1 MNEVLDQLVGAQYFS
16 CIDLAHG
23 YLQVPLAKEDQP
35 KTAFRSLNGL
45 WEWTRMCYGLKGA
58 VPTFCRLMRKIFNH
72 IPSRRLAL
80 YMDDLCVISKTF
92 SKHLENLQETF
103 DALRKHGL
111 SIKAVKCSFAMSK
124 VTFLGHKITRKGVS
138 PLHSKVAAVQKWPPP
153 AHVRDLQ
160 RFLGTVGWYRRF
172 IKNFSD
178 ISFPLYQMLLKGANF
193 I

>member
-1 MNEVLDQLVGAQYFS
+1 
-16 CIDLAHG
+16 
-23 YLQVPLAKEDQP
+23 
-35 KTAFRSLNGL
+35 
-45 WEWTRMCYGLKGA
+45 MCYGLKGA
-58 VPTFCRLMRKIFNH
+58 VPTFCCLMRKIFNH

-80 YMDDLCVISKTF
+80 YMDGLCVISKIF

-111 SIKAVKCSFAMSK
+111 RIKAFKCSFAMSE
-124 VTFLGHKITRKGVS
+124 VTFLGHKITREGVS

-160 RFLGTVGWYRRF
+160 RFLGTVDCF

-178 ISFPLYQMLLKGANF
+178 ISFPLYQMLQNGQTSFGEMMHKLLNNLN
-193 I
+193 